1 MYYKVID
8 DVISE
13 DYQKYIQ
20 SVIYDMMWAYKST
33 LSANTPLGEEENF
46 VNVPGFSKVFYNQE
60 GVQNQLLYN
69 TAMPLAHIC
78 CSKINV
84 DIETIYYGRS
94 FLQVPLQDKSGLS
107 NPHDHLVC
115 YIMFLI
121 LMEILYFLIR
131 NLIVKKDLLLKII
144 KSLIE

>member
-60 GVQNQLLYN
+60 GVQNQ
-69 TAMPLAHIC
+69 
-78 CSKINV
+78 
-84 DIETIYYGRS
+84 
-94 FLQVPLQDKSGLS
+94 
-107 NPHDHLVC
+107 
-115 YIMFLI
+115 
-121 LMEILYFLIR
+121 
-131 NLIVKKDLLLKII
+131 
-144 KSLIE
+144 

>member
-8 DVISE
+8 DVISK

-84 DIETIYYGRS
+84 EIETIY
-94 FLQVPLQDKSGLS
+94 L
-107 NPHDHLVC
+107 
-115 YIMFLI
+115 
-121 LMEILYFLIR
+121 
-131 NLIVKKDLLLKII
+131 
-144 KSLIE
+144 SLIHISEPTRP